1 MKVPLHWL
9 KEYIPTKLTPA
20 QIADA
25 LTTIGL
31 EVEEMEDDV
40 LNIALTP
47 NLSHCACIR
56 GIARELAAVTEE
68 TLQVPK
74 FSIHEKGEPLSQ
86 KYLSI
91 TVENPL
97 ECPRYACRVITGVQV
112 GPSPSWVKERVE
124 QCGMQSVNNVV
135 DITNLLLLEV
145 GHPLH
150 AFDLD
155 CLEERRIV
163 VRTAKKGEK
172 ITTLDGKEHYPTEET
187 LLICDGK
194 KPIAIAGIMGSLES
208 EVGEKTTS
216 VLLEAAYFEPSQVRR
231 ASKRMGIHTEAS
243 YRFERGVDP
252 NGVLEALDRAT
263 AWICEIAGGTAL
275 PGVLDIKKR
284 DFPQPIVTCRLS
296 RTNQILGTQLAMSE
310 METLFRRLQLNV
322 VEVGED
328 QIALKIPT
336 YRHDIYQEIDLIEE
350 VARLFG
356 YDNIHKRAKAFYRPG
371 NLTSSSEYLFS
382 RKVRCRLISEG
393 LQEFLTCDLI
403 SAAQAALIST
413 ANFPSRTLIK
423 LLNPC
428 SEAQSVM
435 RPSLLPGMLGLVKY
449 NADRGIDSVSGFE
462 VGRLHFTTKERYI
475 EPSVAAIVMTGQH
488 SQEHWE
494 KGENLIDFFELKG
507 IVENLLESLKIS
519 QFSFVKSHYV
529 NFHPGRQ
536 AALMVGDLEAGILGE
551 VHPTTLK
558 QAGVERVVY
567 FAELNLENLERCIRS
582 DIKMKPLP
590 QFPASTRDWTVTVG
604 ENQEVGQILQ
614 AIVQEGGEFLE
625 SVVLWDVYRSDKLG
639 SDLKNVTFRFVY
651 RDYQR
656 TISLSTVDN
665 EHLRI
670 TKKISQ
676 ILQRESL

>member
-1 MKVPLHWL
+1 M
-9 KEYIPTKLTPA
+9 
-20 QIADA
+20 
-25 LTTIGL
+25 
-31 EVEEMEDDV
+31 
-40 LNIALTP
+40 
-47 NLSHCACIR
+47 
-56 GIARELAAVTEE
+56 
-68 TLQVPK
+68 
-74 FSIHEKGEPLSQ
+74 
-86 KYLSI
+86 
-91 TVENPL
+91 
-97 ECPRYACRVITGVQV
+97 
-112 GPSPSWVKERVE
+112 
-124 QCGMQSVNNVV
+124 
-135 DITNLLLLEV
+135 
-145 GHPLH
+145 
-150 AFDLD
+150 
-155 CLEERRIV
+155 
-163 VRTAKKGEK
+163 
-172 ITTLDGKEHYPTEET
+172 
-187 LLICDGK
+187 
-194 KPIAIAGIMGSLES
+194 
-208 EVGEKTTS
+208 
-216 VLLEAAYFEPSQVRR
+216 
-231 ASKRMGIHTEAS
+231 
-243 YRFERGVDP
+243 
-252 NGVLEALDRAT
+252 
-263 AWICEIAGGTAL
+263 
-275 PGVLDIKKR
+275 
-284 DFPQPIVTCRLS
+284 
-296 RTNQILGTQLAMSE
+296 
-310 METLFRRLQLNV
+310 QLNV